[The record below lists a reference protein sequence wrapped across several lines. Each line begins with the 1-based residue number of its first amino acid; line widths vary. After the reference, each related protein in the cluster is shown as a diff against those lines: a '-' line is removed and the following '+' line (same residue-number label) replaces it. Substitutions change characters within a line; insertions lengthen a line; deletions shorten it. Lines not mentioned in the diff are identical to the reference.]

1 MWKTAEGSTGRL
13 IQLCLAYFSL
23 YTVFGLLTKCFTG
36 KKPYFLPVMTDMD
49 FLVWSTIGGSAV
61 CLGVL
66 FFTGWH
72 LAPATRSLKI
82 GPLRVPPEF
91 AYIIPS
97 GICTAII
104 IPTTTILY
112 MLLTSVMVAMVIM
125 RASVIVISRIV
136 DGVQIKQG
144 ILNKTVYWE
153 ENVAVVFAIL
163 AAGTQIF
170 LAKSTDFDFLGNTV
184 AVVVLCSYIL
194 AYGARIYI
202 MNFYKNTRPKGA
214 QLDNRWFFAI
224 EQISA
229 TGGMIVMAAVL
240 LLFAAQTAPVLAFQT
255 AVTSGAVAVADQ
267 IRTSQPLVP
276 FFAAFHDAVTS
287 PHGNWLPGI
296 GAGTIYGMVAF
307 FSVFI
312 FMFKGRTAT
321 FATLVNRLTS
331 LVAGTSAT
339 LLAFVLLGTKFPS
352 PADWTSLGLIFV
364 AVGFL
369 TMAEK
374 KRSSE
379 LARTRELEGIVP
391 QAIDAAVP
399 AAAEVK

>member
-36 KKPYFLPVMTDMD
+36 KKAVFLPAMSDMN
-49 FLVWSTIGGSAV
+49 FLVWSTVGGSAL
-61 CLGVL
+61 CLLVL
-66 FFTGWH
+66 FFAGWH
-72 LAPATRSLKI
+72 LAPTTKSLKI

-136 DGVQIKQG
+136 DGVQIRQG
-144 ILNKTVYWE
+144 ILHKTVYWE
-153 ENVAVVFAIL
+153 ENVAVGFAI
-163 AAGTQIF
+163 AAACTQIF
-170 LAKSTDFDFLGNTV
+170 LAKSKDFDFLGNTI
-184 AVVVLCSYIL
+184 AVVVLSSYIL

-214 QLDNRWFFAI
+214 QLDNKWFFGI
-224 EQISA
+224 EQIAA
-229 TGGMIVMAAVL
+229 TVAMIAIAVFAFNYAAGAAPVMAWQAAMAAGEL
-240 LLFAAQTAPVLAFQT
+240 KFAAEIAA
-255 AVTSGAVAVADQ
+255 
-267 IRTSQPLVP
+267 SQPLVAY
-276 FFAAFHDAVTS
+276 FSSVST
-287 PHGNWLPGI
+287 PHPNWMQAI
-296 GAGTIYGMVAF
+296 GAGTIYGGVAF

-331 LVAGTSAT
+331 LIAGTAAT
-339 LLAFVLLGTKFPS
+339 LLAFWLLGTKFPS
-352 PADWTSLGLIFV
+352 AADWGSLGLILV
-364 AVGFL
+364 AVAFL
-369 TMAEK
+369 TFAER
-374 KRSSE
+374 KRAAE
-379 LARTRELEGIVP
+379 LVKTHEIEETVP
-391 QAIDAAVP
+391 QATDVP
-399 AAAEVK
+399 VAAAAEVK

>member
-23 YTVFGLLTKCFTG
+23 YTVFGVLTKCFTG
-36 KKPYFLPVMTDMD
+36 KNAIITPAMTDMD
-49 FLVWSTIGGSAV
+49 FLVWSTIGGSAI
-61 CLGVL
+61 CLLVL

-72 LAPATRSLKI
+72 LADTTKSLKL
-82 GPLRVPPEF
+82 GPIKMPPEF

-136 DGVQIKQG
+136 DGAQIRQG
-144 ILNKTVYWE
+144 ILNKKVFWE
-153 ENVAVVFAIL
+153 ENVAVLFAIA

-170 LAKSTDFDFLGNTV
+170 LAKSADFDFLHNNLAM
-184 AVVVLCSYIL
+184 AVLASYVC

-214 QLDNRWFFAI
+214 LLDNRWFFAI
-224 EQISA
+224 EQIAATAAMVVLATTVFFLARGSA
-229 TGGMIVMAAVL
+229 PVVAL
-240 LLFAAQTAPVLAFQT
+240 QAAQAAGNAAGAHEVLKTEPLAAFFN
-255 AVTSGAVAVADQ
+255 AVA
-267 IRTSQPLVP
+267 L
-276 FFAAFHDAVTS
+276 
-287 PHGNWLPGI
+287 PHPAYI
-296 GAGTIYGMVAF
+296 PAIVAGTVYGMVAF

-331 LVAGTSAT
+331 LIAGTAAT
-339 LLAFVLLGTKFPS
+339 LLAFLFLHTRFPS
-352 PADWTSLGLIFV
+352 PADWASLGLIFV

-369 TMAEK
+369 TQAER
-374 KRSSE
+374 KRASE
-379 LARTRELEGIVP
+379 LVKTQELEGVVP
-391 QAIDAAVP
+391 S
-399 AAAEVK
+399 AAAEIKA